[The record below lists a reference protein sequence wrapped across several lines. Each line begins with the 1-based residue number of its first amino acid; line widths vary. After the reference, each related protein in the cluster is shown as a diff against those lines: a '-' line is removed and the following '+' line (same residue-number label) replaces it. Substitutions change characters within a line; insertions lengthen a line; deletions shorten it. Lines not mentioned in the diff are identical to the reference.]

1 MPLVLHIA
9 LSHLF
14 HRRRQTLV
22 SVLGA
27 AMGVGFF
34 IGIASMMQ
42 GFQRDFVARVIDVQ
56 PHIVIKDEFRHPPP
70 QPVERTFP
78 AAAIQLQG
86 VKPRDEVRGI
96 RNARAIV
103 DALRQNPGLKVA
115 PVLTGQVLLR
125 FGSKDVS
132 ANISGIEPEQE
143 RFVTNLEKDMV
154 EGSLDGLRTSPNAII
169 IGQGV
174 AEKAGIR
181 MNDTISAVSPEGVAL
196 KMTVVG
202 IFASGITLV
211 DNYDTYTLLKKAQ
224 ILQNRPNAINRIRLK
239 LGDITE
245 ASGVARQ
252 VEARFG
258 YWAESWE
265 EASRNVLGIFIIQ
278 NAIMYSTVGAILIV
292 SSFGIFNII
301 STVVFEK
308 IRDIAILKSMGFTE
322 ADIRRI
328 FVLEGLAIGVVGT
341 LVGWLIGYGLV
352 ELLGSIDFKMEG
364 FVKAQG
370 FILYRTPKHYL
381 ISGAVAV
388 VTATFAA
395 WLPARRAASLRP
407 VEILRGGG

>member
-78 AAAIQLQG
+78 DAAVELQG
-86 VKPRDEVRGI
+86 VTPRDEVRGI

-103 DALRQNPGLKVA
+103 DALRQTPGLKVA

-154 EGSLDGLRTSPNAII
+154 EGSLDALRTSPNAII

-224 ILQNRPNAINRIRLK
+224 ILQNRPNVINRIRLK
-239 LGDITE
+239 LSDITE